1 MAARNR
7 SRQGSRLAADAGGI
21 SLIATV
27 VPLPGP
33 TARNTI
39 ADRLDLSTR
48 SRRKLSVI
56 SRGSVLYTAGS
67 PVSHP
72 GSWEGREAARFGAKP
87 FPNLDCH
94 LLSLPDKHLRTQV
107 LAVRA
112 ITREQSRANRRFSIP
127 RPTRGCARDD
137 REGSDV
143 RKVSRRRASQV
154 REGREDFARRCGPT
168 QRSKPAYFEKGQSKV
183 ERRPSTK
190 LADGGW

>member
-67 PVSHP
+67 PVWHP
-72 GSWEGREAARFGAKP
+72 GSREGREPARLGAKP
-87 FPNLDCH
+87 FSTLNCH
-94 LLSLPDKHLRTQV
+94 TLSLPDKHLQTRV
-107 LAVRA
+107 PAVRA
-112 ITREQSRANRRFSIP
+112 MTR
-127 RPTRGCARDD
+127 D
-137 REGSDV
+137 R
-143 RKVSRRRASQV
+143 
-154 REGREDFARRCGPT
+154 
-168 QRSKPAYFEKGQSKV
+168 
-183 ERRPSTK
+183 
-190 LADGGW
+190 L